1 MFEKTSQMKEITPIH
16 HRRGQNGRVYLVT
29 YRDGKK
35 ALLKMPKTQYNDN
48 LMYEYLVGKH
58 FTNHAGSLF
67 VKTYALFRHRGPCND
82 DEPVDLTPKPKDLD
96 LVSVSSANYHEFCN
110 CNQNFAL
117 LTEYIENA
125 RTLEDYL
132 HQIRYDRNVTLSIL
146 KRIYDKLTQVY
157 PSFVHN
163 DLTLVNV
170 LINQS
175 GFSKIIDFGRSYFH
189 VDENSSE
196 NLHMQV
202 MEYCRNYGK
211 ENGFG
216 DIWNVPNFKTEQ
228 TFMNRCIQRKPSLHG
243 CPTCRDTADLRL
255 LFDLNEKY
263 PHHDDL
269 KALLENI
276 QPTMNLMT
284 RECVDK
290 KATDHHKIT
299 TIKEARQA
307 LYALEATPKLN
318 MESLLFPLRT
328 RTSRLLVGG
337 GTTRRRKR
345 LSWQQKTIK
354 SLPTK
359 EEKVV
364 FVFYTFANAGSL
376 PYSSWTYNKLPTGW
390 WWVGAGSTA
399 SLPKDTTTA
408 VKRAILYKREEQF
421 KGPENTQAQ
430 TMQYLNTVFTKLKKD
445 GVIARFQLR
454 RSYLP

>member
-1 MFEKTSQMKEITPIH
+1 MFEKTSNMKRILPILH
-16 HRRGQNGRVYLVT
+16 VGGQNGRVYLVT

-67 VKTYALFRHRGPCND
+67 VKTYALFRHRGPCVD
-82 DEPVDLTPKPKDLD
+82 DEPVDLTPKDLD
-96 LVSVSSANYHEFCN
+96 LVSSANYHELCN

-163 DLTLVNV
+163 DLSLVNV

-202 MEYCRNYGK
+202 MEYCDNYGK

-228 TFMNRCIQRKPSLHG
+228 TFMNRCIQRKPSSHG
-243 CPTCRDTADLRL
+243 CPSCRDTADLL
-255 LFDLNEKY
+255 LLIDLNEKY
-263 PHHDDL
+263 PHQDDL

-276 QPTMNLMT
+276 QPTMNFMT

-290 KATDHHKIT
+290 KAKDHHKIT

-307 LYALEATPKLN
+307 LYALEATPKI
-318 MESLLFPLRT
+318 ESLLFPLRT
-328 RTSRLLVGG
+328 RTLVGG
-337 GTTRRRKR
+337 RRRKR
-345 LSWQQKTIK
+345 LSWQKKTIK

-359 EEKVV
+359 EEKVI
-364 FVFYTFANAGSL
+364 FVFYTFASSGSL
-376 PYSSWTYNKLPTGW
+376 PYSSWTYNKLPARW

-399 SLPKDTTTA
+399 SLPKDSTTA
-408 VKRAILYKREEQF
+408 VKRAIKREEQF
-421 KGPENTQAQ
+421 KGPENTQEQ
-430 TMQYLNTVFTKLKKD
+430 TMQYLNAVFTKLKKD
-445 GVIARFQLR
+445 GVISRFKL
-454 RSYLP
+454 SYLS